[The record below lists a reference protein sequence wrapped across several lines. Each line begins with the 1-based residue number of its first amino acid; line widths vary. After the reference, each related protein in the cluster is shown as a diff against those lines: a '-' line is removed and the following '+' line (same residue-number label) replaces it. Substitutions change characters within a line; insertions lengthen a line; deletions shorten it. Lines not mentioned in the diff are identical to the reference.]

1 MFFLQLKLITSQLL
15 HKSISFPN
23 HDAAHRSAQVDGPT
37 PFVHNTPLNSLA
49 NVQKEVGKKKKS
61 VHIRWC
67 NLRMMIPAKVHSGID
82 FSLRR

>member
-1 MFFLQLKLITSQLL
+1 MFFLQIKLITSQLL

-49 NVQKEVGKKKKS
+49 NVQKEVGQKKKK
-61 VHIRWC
+61 C
-67 NLRMMIPAKVHSGID
+67 AYKVLQYQNDDS
-82 FSLRR
+82 S